1 MTKFTTT
8 VRGREHEWR
17 VLVEEISVED
27 MRADGI
33 EVLEIANTIPAWAVD
48 AGIGGAWMLV
58 QDIWDAPSRLWR
70 RLRSRK

>member
-1 MTKFTTT
+1 MSKFTTT

-17 VLVEEISVED
+17 VEVSEASVDD

-33 EVLEIANTIPAWAVD
+33 EVQEIVNTIPAWAVN
-48 AGIGGAWMLV
+48 AELGGLWMLV

-70 RLRSRK
+70 KWRKKG